1 MKQKIAEISFLHV
14 FAILLVVIGHSFFR
28 TESRVV
34 DWIYQFHIPLF
45 FFISGYLLHVSMQG
59 KTISLCTFLLRK
71 ARRLL
76 LPYFALSTLLFIPKV
91 LLSRLMVRPIHAGWG
106 EYAAMLIYPYRNVNG
121 SYWFLPTLFLL
132 FVFAAVLLSLSQR
145 LKPRSPRI
153 SPCILL
159 FLLALANTSLP
170 FSQDTLFNAAG
181 TLHYA
186 FYFALGYFVSDFLLI
201 RFLDKERTALLLFL
215 LTLAASFISSNTRTA
230 PLAGLLS
237 ALNGILMSVCLA
249 RLYTI
254 HGLRF
259 LGHLSPASYT
269 IYLYHGI
276 FQALSLQ
283 ILTHLSHLEAACY
296 QSLAILTGIYGPLIV
311 YKVLYK
317 FRNSLT
323 GRILAI
329 ISGIH
334 LPWQKPEPAGR
345 KAKKE
350 GAAAS
355 F

>member
-145 LKPRSPRI
+145 MKHGPSLTVSGL
-153 SPCILL
+153 LL
-159 FLLALANTSLP
+159 FLLALVDILLP
-170 FSQDTLFNAAG
+170 FFHDTLFNVVGAV
-181 TLHYA
+181 HYA
-186 FYFALGYFVSDFLLI
+186 FYFALGYFASRFCLT
-201 RFLDKERTALLLFL
+201 RFLDKEKTDFLVFLFTLGVSFTGLNARTSPLTDFFL
-215 LTLAASFISSNTRTA
+215 
-230 PLAGLLS
+230 
-237 ALNGILMSVCLA
+237 ALNGILMSVALA
-249 RLYTI
+249 RLYAKQ
-254 HGLRF
+254 GAYF
-259 LGHLSPASYT
+259 LNHLAPASYT

-276 FQALSLQ
+276 FQALCLQ
-283 ILTHLSHLEAACY
+283 ILTHFSHLDALCY
-296 QSLAILTGIYGPLIV
+296 QFLAILTGVYGPLIV
-311 YKVLYK
+311 YKVLYSC
-317 FRNSLT
+317 RNSRI
-323 GRILAI
+323 GRLPAL

-334 LPWQKPEPAGR
+334 F
-345 KAKKE
+345 
-350 GAAAS
+350 S
-355 F
+355 